1 MLFKYFF
8 DIILSFFLLV
18 LLSPFLL
25 FIYILIYVSDRDNPI
40 YLQERIGFKNKPF
53 YIIKFR
59 TMIVNAEF
67 KGLKL
72 KVSENDPRI
81 TYLGHFLRKY
91 SVDELPQLFNILKG
105 DMSFVGP
112 RPLILSKFIELDN
125 IILHRHNV
133 LPGITGLAQSKG
145 RRSINWRKRVIY
157 DEFYAQNVNFCLDAV
172 IIFNTLISIFDTK
185 NIYRIKDAKK

>member
-1 MLFKYFF
+1 M
-8 DIILSFFLLV
+8 LV